1 MVRRERCTAASCV
14 DSFDQVELLSSAR
27 ELFMSTLP
35 RNLPALRCCTLIFR
49 PLLCFDLGTTD
60 THILAGR
67 MLARELP
74 KKRRPTEVSA
84 LITGSAGAIGGT
96 IQV

>member
-1 MVRRERCTAASCV
+1 MRRERCTAASCV
-14 DSFDQVELLSSAR
+14 DFFDQVELLSSAR

-67 MLARELP
+67 MLARDLP